1 MSQMIEQPKAPRWI
15 STEAGLWAW
24 QAYDTWRNT
33 AANALSVQ
41 DRQRLLHEAEQLQ
54 QSASQAAQ

>member
-1 MSQMIEQPKAPRWI
+1 MSRVTEQPKAPRWI

-24 QAYDTWRNT
+24 QAYDNWRNT

-41 DRQRLLHEAEQLQ
+41 DRQRLLHEAKQLRQ
-54 QSASQAAQ
+54 GASQQAH